1 MTNPTTP
8 RTGTYAGLFLVC
20 LATLMYELLLMRVFS
35 VTTFYHFAFMA
46 VSVAMFGMTVG
57 AIVVYLCPGWFPADD
72 LHRRLGRAAL
82 LLSASLV
89 PCFLAHLVI
98 PFAPVVSVLG
108 VYSVALTYVLI
119 AIPFVFSGVVVS
131 VALTRFPDQVGK
143 LYAADLIG
151 AAMACIAFV
160 FILRLTDAPTAIIL
174 VAATMGLGALCF
186 APPRSRTRHVA
197 AVLTIALGV
206 LGGFG
211 TWRVRHEVPL
221 IRLPYAKGETQQV
234 PLVERWNSFSR
245 IAVFPYWSPVPFGWG
260 MSTAFKPDKPVK
272 QLGLNIDAAAATAL
286 TDPEGDPTQLTF
298 LKYDITNLA
307 HHMRK
312 GRVLVVGVGG
322 GRDILSALAFEQD
335 AVVGVEINDDILSML
350 TDRYADFTGHLDRNP
365 AVRLVND
372 EARSYATRT
381 DERFDILQVS
391 LIDTWAATAAGA
403 FTFTENSLYTLEAWS
418 MFLDRLTPSGV
429 LTFSRWYFGIVPAET
444 YRLVS
449 LATEALRLNGATD
462 PRQHI
467 LLAASRPPEGLS
479 GVSTILVSREP
490 FSAADVARFRDVTT
504 ELEFDVILAPDGT
517 ADPNL
522 AALTD
527 PDAAAAVLAAS
538 PLDLSA
544 PTDDRPF
551 FFHTLRWRNVFNDSL
566 WAQGATAF
574 NIQAVFILGAL
585 LVVTLGLTALCI
597 VVPLALA
604 TTRASLR
611 GAAPLFFFFASI
623 GVGFMLVEISQMQRL
638 NVFLGHPIYGL
649 TAALFS
655 VLLSSGIGSLTT
667 AWGRDRFSP
676 QFRLAALLVALLI
689 FGLLT
694 PLVVSGLAAGSTPLR
709 VTAAVAMLAP
719 LGFFMGMAFPLGM
732 ELASRRAA
740 ALTPWFWGING
751 ATSVCASVLALTI
764 ALTWGISTSF
774 WTGFACYA
782 IALAAFSRASAA
794 R

>member
-1 MTNPTTP
+1 MSAGPTP

-20 LATLMYELLLMRVFS
+20 LSTLLYELLLMRVFS

-57 AIVVYLCPGWFPADD
+57 AIVVYLRPGLFPAEE
-72 LHRRLGRAAL
+72 LHRRLARTAL
-82 LLSASLV
+82 LLSISLI

-98 PFAPVVSVLG
+98 PFAPTVSVLG

-151 AAMACIAFV
+151 AALACIAFV
-160 FILRLTDAPTAIIL
+160 YILRLTDAPTAVVII
-174 VAATMGLGALCF
+174 AAALALAAWCF
-186 APPRSRTRHVA
+186 APSAT
-197 AVLTIALGV
+197 
-206 LGGFG
+206 
-211 TWRVRHEVPL
+211 RVRRAATALAITLTLLSAFGISRVRNEAPL
-221 IRLPYAKGETQQV
+221 VRLPYAKGVPAPQ

-245 IAVFPYWSPVPFGWG
+245 VAVFPYFSAMPFGWG
-260 MSTAFKPDKPVK
+260 MSTTFKPGRPVK

-286 TDPEGDPTQLTF
+286 TNPEGDPTRLEF
-298 LKYDITNLA
+298 LKYDIPNLV
-307 HHMRK
+307 HYLRT
-312 GRVLVVGVGG
+312 GTVLVVGVGG
-322 GRDILSALAFEQD
+322 GRDLLSALAFGQPG
-335 AVVGVEINDDILSML
+335 VVGVEINDDILDLL
-350 TDRYADFTGHLDRNP
+350 TGRYGEFTGHLDRNP

-372 EARSYATRT
+372 EARSYAART
-381 DERFDILQVS
+381 AEHFDIIQVS

-403 FTFTENSLYTLEAWS
+403 FTFTENSLYTLEAWQV
-418 MFLDRLTPSGV
+418 FLERLTPSGV
-429 LTFSRWYFGIVPAET
+429 LTFSRWYYGSVPAET

-449 LATEALRLNGATD
+449 LASEALRAIGATD

-467 LLAASRPPEGLS
+467 LLAASRPPKGVS
-479 GVSTILVSREP
+479 GVGTIIVGRQP
-490 FSAADVARFRDVTT
+490 FSAADVARFREVTAK
-504 ELEFDVILAPDGT
+504 LEFDVILAPDGA
-517 ADPNL
+517 ADQNL

-527 PDAAAAVLAAS
+527 AGAAPAVLAAS

-551 FFHTLRWRNVFNDSL
+551 FFHTLRWSSVFNQTL
-566 WAQGATAF
+566 WAKGATAF
-574 NIQAVFILGAL
+574 NIEAVFILGAL

-597 VVPLALA
+597 VVPLALS
-604 TTRASLR
+604 TRRETLR
-611 GAAPLFFFFASI
+611 GSAPLFAFFAAI
-623 GVGFMLVEISQMQRL
+623 GVGFMLIEISQMQRL
-638 NVFLGHPIYGL
+638 NVFLGHPTYGL

-676 QFRLAALLVALLI
+676 QLRLGLLLATLVA

-694 PLVVSGLAAGSTPLR
+694 PILVRSLAAGSTPLR
-709 VTAAVAMLAP
+709 VAAAVAMLAP

-732 ELASRRAA
+732 ELAARRAA
-740 ALTPWFWGING
+740 PLTPWLWGING

-764 ALTWGISTSF
+764 ALTWGISASF
-774 WTGFACYA
+774 WAGFACYA
-782 IALAAFSRASAA
+782 VALASYVRAA